1 MSRISKAPDLGPVPE
16 NRLNKVTKK
25 DVEDAIVEC
34 LGLETLMAV
43 RFDTNM
49 AHVRRMIQRFR
60 LQGLQAD
67 CQKHV
72 LDAAKATLVQSLS
85 SQSEQLRIRAAEA
98 LLKQLPQTLVQVN
111 SFGDADIRALFG
123 T

>member
-67 CQKHV
+67 CQKQV

>member
-16 NRLNKVTKK
+16 NRLNKITKK

-34 LGLETLMAV
+34 HGLETLLAL
-43 RFDTNM
+43 RFDTSL
-49 AHVRRMIQRFR
+49 AHVRKMIERFR
-60 LQGLQAD
+60 LQSLQAD
-67 CQKHV
+67 CQKQV

-85 SQSEQLRIRAAEA
+85 SQNEQMRIRAAEA

-111 SFGDADIRALFG
+111 SFGDADIRTLFG

>member
-34 LGLETLMAV
+34 LGLETLMAI

-49 AHVRRMIQRFR
+49 AHVRKMIQRFR

-67 CQKHV
+67 CQKQV
-72 LDAAKATLVQSLS
+72 LDAAKATLV
-85 SQSEQLRIRAAEA
+85 
-98 LLKQLPQTLVQVN
+98 
-111 SFGDADIRALFG
+111 
-123 T
+123 